1 MKSPVIRLY
10 GAPNPGGIWDI
21 ALDEAILCNTCE
33 NHGPLTFRMWQ
44 STNPVLVLPRCTKS
58 DEETLIHNCQRKN
71 VNVTR
76 SLRGRKPLLYGPGVL
91 SFSIIGKSEA
101 LTSGD
106 LEKEIGELLLPIFQG
121 ISTKTAS
128 SEATINQDFIVVNNS
143 VIGSYNIHYYFDYM
157 LLQGMIIVHKNE
169 QLFEFVNLKDE
180 IQLSSLDTFENDI
193 KIRSL
198 IDSLVQ
204 SVSQYFDYQVS
215 VLNASTQE
223 TGLMK
228 KLYQWKYTTD
238 DWIFH
243 HSAPLALGR
252 ILLEA
257 YLAYPP
263 TARCR
268 EIMTIIDTL
277 SEKFGEKVEVRTW
290 LRGRGL
296 VSWLKGIPPGLLPS
310 GGVVQASKKN
320 IVPAIIVEGKITH
333 KRIVPTYNDLCRV
346 VEKAYSSTFGG
357 TLK

>member
-1 MKSPVIRLY
+1 MESPIIRLY
-10 GAPNPGGIWDI
+10 GEPNPGGIWDV

-44 STNPVLVLPRCTKS
+44 STNPVLVLPRSTLS
-58 DEETLIHNCQRKN
+58 NDETLIRECRRKN
-71 VNVTR
+71 VDVTR
-76 SLRGRKPLLYGPGVL
+76 SLRGRKPLLYGPGIL
-91 SFSIIGKSEA
+91 SFSIIDKSDA

-106 LEKEIGELLLPIFQG
+106 LENEIDNLLLPIFQWIRNE
-121 ISTKTAS
+121 ISLY
-128 SEATINQDFIVVNNS
+128 EATIDQDFIIVNNS
-143 VIGSYNIHYYFDYM
+143 VTGSYNTHYYFDYI
-157 LLQGMIIVHKNE
+157 LLQGMIIVQKNE
-169 QLFEFVNLKDE
+169 QLMELVNLNDE
-180 IQLSSLDTFENDI
+180 IQLSSIDTLENDI
-193 KIRSL
+193 KIKSL
-198 IDSLVQ
+198 IGSFVQ
-204 SVSQYFDYQVS
+204 SVSQHFNRQVS
-215 VLNASTQE
+215 VLSASTQE
-223 TGLMK
+223 TSLMN

-252 ILLEA
+252 VLLEA

-277 SEKFGEKVEVRTW
+277 SEKYREKVEVRTW

-296 VSWLKGIPPGLLPS
+296 VTWLKGIPPGLFPS

-333 KRIVPTYNDLCRV
+333 RRIVPTYDDLYRV
-346 VEKAYSSTFGG
+346 VEEAYSSTFGG
-357 TLK
+357 TLD